1 MSNDQGT
8 LFQDLNIHMQ
18 ITDILEKFKNVGVQK
33 TKTGDDRVFFLD
45 EENDVLYCFGPS
57 KYVRKAL
64 ENKDSTR
71 VMIVEYENGPYLQV
85 GDNVYGTK
93 VIRDFNFHEDHGIII
108 TAMILE
114 DKIQESDEV
123 EIGDMGLIV

>member
-1 MSNDQGT
+1 MSDDQGT
-8 LFQDLNIHMQ
+8 IFQDLNTHMK

-33 TKTGDDRVFFLD
+33 TKTGDDRIFFLD

-85 GDNVYGTK
+85 GDNVYGDK
-93 VIRDFNFHEDHGIII
+93 IVRDFEFDEDHGIVI
-108 TAMILE
+108 TGMILE
-114 DKIQESDEV
+114 QKYHESNDV